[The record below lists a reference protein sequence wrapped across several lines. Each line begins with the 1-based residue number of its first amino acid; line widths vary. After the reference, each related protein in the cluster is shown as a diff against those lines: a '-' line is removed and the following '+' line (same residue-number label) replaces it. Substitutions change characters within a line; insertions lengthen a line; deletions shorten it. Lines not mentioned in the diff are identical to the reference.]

1 MANHFYATGVCV
13 VVVIQSTLFCI
24 TSYIRAAADG
34 ETMFKATSNGG
45 GAPKLAEV
53 KRVRSLFP
61 ETWIWLDY
69 DAK

>member
-1 MANHFYATGVCV
+1 MANHFYATGVCI

-34 ETMFKATSNGG
+34 EIMLKENRNGG

>member
-1 MANHFYATGVCV
+1 MANHFYATGVCI

-24 TSYIRAAADG
+24 TSYIHAAADG
-34 ETMFKATSNGG
+34 EIMLKENRNGG

-61 ETWIWLDY
+61 ETWIWLEY

>member
-1 MANHFYATGVCV
+1 MANHFYATGVCI

-34 ETMFKATSNGG
+34 EIMLQENRNGG

-61 ETWIWLDY
+61 ETWIWLEY

>member
-1 MANHFYATGVCV
+1 MADHFYATGVCI

-34 ETMFKATSNGG
+34 EIMLKENRNGG

>member
-1 MANHFYATGVCV
+1 MADHFYATGVCI

-24 TSYIRAAADG
+24 TSYVRAAAEG
-34 ETMFKATSNGG
+34 EMFGNGG
-45 GAPKLAEV
+45 GAPELAEV

-61 ETWIWLDY
+61 ETWIWLEY